1 MLASNQYDKND
12 TLILGF
18 PEYRAQAQQLAN
30 HTGLAYK
37 EVKLHRFP
45 DGESKV
51 RLPDHLPKKVILC
64 RSLDNPNHK
73 LIELML
79 TAMTARKLG
88 ATALTLVAP
97 YLCYMRQDKAFHP
110 GEAISQQI
118 IGQQLAQWFD
128 SVITVD
134 PHLHRISNLSEA
146 IPNTKTTTLT
156 ATKPIAHFLSKTYD
170 NPLLIGP
177 DEESE
182 QWVAAVA
189 KTQGLEYLIGKKQ
202 RLDDYRVEIDF
213 SGSVCAERHLILLDD
228 IASTGRTL
236 EATALA
242 LQAYKPTSISAVV
255 THALFIN
262 DAIKRLKN
270 AGIHQI
276 FSTDSIPHPT
286 NNISLTEL
294 LGSALHT

>member
-1 MLASNQYDKND
+1 MLVSNQYDKND
-12 TLILGF
+12 TLMLGF
-18 PEYRAQAQQLAN
+18 SEYQAQPQQLAN
-30 HTGLAYK
+30 HIGLAYK
-37 EVKLHRFP
+37 EVKIHHFP

-51 RLPDHLPKKVILC
+51 SLPGTLPKKVILC

-79 TAMTARKLG
+79 AAMTARKLG
-88 ATALTLVAP
+88 ATELTLVAP

-134 PHLHRISNLSEA
+134 PHLHRISNLNEA
-146 IPNTKTTTLT
+146 IPNIKTITLT
-156 ATKPIAHFLSKTYD
+156 ATQPIAHFLGKTYD

-213 SGSVCAERHLILLDD
+213 SGSTCTGRHLILLDD

-236 EATALA
+236 ETTAQA
-242 LQAYKPTSISAVV
+242 LQPYKPASISAVV
-255 THALFIN
+255 THALFMD

-270 AGIHQI
+270 AGINQI
-276 FSTDSIPHPT
+276 FSTNSIPHPT

-294 LGSALHT
+294 LGNALNA